1 MVINHKTMF
10 LGYLNSQQMLWN
22 TQLGEGSIHVLD
34 RVNEMLMYQCF
45 TLCEVTYAL
54 TVEE

>member
-10 LGYLNSQQMLWN
+10 LGYLNSQQFLWN
-22 TQLGEGSIHVLD
+22 TQYGEGSLNALD

-45 TLCEVTYAL
+45 TLCSVVYEL
-54 TVEE
+54 TPTE